1 MARLAGRTALVTGAG
16 SGIGLACAR
25 RFAQEGARV
34 AGLDLAKPA
43 GAVAEAWRE
52 VEKAAP
58 EAVFLTADVR
68 DEAAIARVVAE
79 VAERLG
85 GIDGVVNAAG
95 VSGTGPAHL
104 VEAAEWDRVMD
115 VNLKGTFLVSKHAVL
130 HMLEQKRGGSI
141 VNLSSIEGLEACDG
155 NLPYCVSKG
164 GVLQLTRS
172 MAIDYG
178 PHGIRVNCL
187 CPGLI
192 DTPMTAMLK
201 DPKLAAVRERFIHWH
216 ALDRAGRPEEVAAVA
231 LFLLSDDASFVTGQ
245 PIAVDG
251 GLTAGRR
258 FN

>member
-1 MARLAGRTALVTGAG
+1 VGRLAGRTALVTGAG
-16 SGIGLACAR
+16 SGIGLACAQ
-25 RFAQEGARV
+25 RFAREGARV
-34 AGLDLAKPA
+34 AGLDVAHPA
-43 GAVAEAWRE
+43 PDAWRE
-52 VEKAAP
+52 VEKVAP
-58 EAVFLTADVR
+58 EAIFVTADVR
-68 DEAAIARVVAE
+68 HEPSVERAVAE
-79 VAERLG
+79 VAQRLG

-95 VSGTGPAHL
+95 VAGTGAAHE
-104 VEAAEWDRVMD
+104 VDVAEWDRVMD

-130 HMLEQKRGGSI
+130 RMLEQQRGGSI

-201 DPKLAAVRERFIHWH
+201 DPTLAGVRERFISWH
-216 ALDRAGRPEEVAAVA
+216 MLKRPGRPEEVAAVA